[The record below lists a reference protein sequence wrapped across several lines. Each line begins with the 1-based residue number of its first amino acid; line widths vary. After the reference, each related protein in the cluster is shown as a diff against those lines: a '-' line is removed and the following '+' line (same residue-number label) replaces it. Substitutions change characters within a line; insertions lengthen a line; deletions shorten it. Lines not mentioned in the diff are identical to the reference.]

1 MNLATL
7 VSSSA
12 RRVPNEPAVISGT
25 EVLSTYGEFSDRIA
39 RRATTLT
46 QRWGVRPGD
55 AVAIWASNCPEYLE
69 FLIAIWWVGGVA
81 VPLSNMLHPREVA
94 DLLVDSRST
103 LCLSSS
109 DRAQQVV
116 AEAGGLPVGVIDAPG
131 ENDTRGVEP
140 SPLCDVSW
148 NDPAWIFYTSGT
160 TGKPKGALLSHG
172 NLMSMTVAYLADV
185 EPVDERS
192 SLLHLGLM
200 SHASGLFALPFLARG
215 AAQVIPESRG
225 ADPAEI
231 WQLLRSHPRA
241 TFFVPPVLMRRVVAH
256 DSASAEVAAQIGTLL
271 VGAAPVLPAD
281 LVDAVGVF
289 GEKVWN
295 GYGQGETPCTISA
308 VPQRL
313 MAEAARTGNLDV
325 LRSVGFARIA
335 TEVRVVDDRD
345 TVLPD
350 GEVGEIIVRGPTVML
365 GYLDRP
371 EATADTLRNGW
382 LHTGDIGRF
391 DSGQLTLLDRSKDM
405 VISGGANIYSREV
418 EEVLIEFSDVVDV
431 AVVGA
436 PDDEWGERVVA
447 YVVAAPGRTLDLEAL
462 DRHCLDS
469 MARYKRPKEYHVLD
483 SLPRNGAGKILKN
496 TLRSTLSTESPDSLN
511 PTDAR

>member
-1 MNLATL
+1 M
-7 VSSSA
+7 
-12 RRVPNEPAVISGT
+12 
-25 EVLSTYGEFSDRIA
+25 
-39 RRATTLT
+39 
-46 QRWGVRPGD
+46 
-55 AVAIWASNCPEYLE
+55 
-69 FLIAIWWVGGVA
+69 
-81 VPLSNMLHPREVA
+81 
-94 DLLVDSRST
+94 
-103 LCLSSS
+103 
-109 DRAQQVV
+109 
-116 AEAGGLPVGVIDAPG
+116 
-131 ENDTRGVEP
+131 
-140 SPLCDVSW
+140 
-148 NDPAWIFYTSGT
+148 
-160 TGKPKGALLSHG
+160 
-172 NLMSMTVAYLADV
+172 
-185 EPVDERS
+185 
-192 SLLHLGLM
+192 
-200 SHASGLFALPFLARG
+200 
-215 AAQVIPESRG
+215 
-225 ADPAEI
+225 
-231 WQLLRSHPRA
+231 
-241 TFFVPPVLMRRVVAH
+241 
-256 DSASAEVAAQIGTLL
+256 
-271 VGAAPVLPAD
+271 
-281 LVDAVGVF
+281 
-289 GEKVWN
+289 
-295 GYGQGETPCTISA
+295 
-308 VPQRL
+308 
-313 MAEAARTGNLDV
+313 